1 MIKVNLVG
9 AGRKKAPKAA
19 RAKIDMPSSFTPI
32 VLVLILL
39 GFTAGGYWWWRTL
52 TDQDETLAEQVRGL
66 EKRKADLEAVIKQ
79 DQIFEQRKK
88 VLETRVRIIE
98 ALSKNQ
104 VSPVIALDQLAEAVE
119 RTQFVWLSSL
129 DQKDAVLSMN
139 GVGTSLTAI
148 ADFYSNLYAT
158 GYFTNV
164 DLGPSQESA
173 GNFTFTLK
181 CEFAPPRSAPSSTP
195 PPTAG
200 GN

>member
-19 RAKIDMPSSFTPI
+19 RVKIDMPSSFTPI

-52 TDQDETLAEQVRGL
+52 TDQDETLAEQIRGL

-139 GVGTSLTAI
+139 GIGTSLSAI

-164 DLGPSQESA
+164 DLGP
-173 GNFTFTLK
+173 
-181 CEFAPPRSAPSSTP
+181 
-195 PPTAG
+195 
-200 GN
+200 